1 MKLYYFIK
9 LSRPINL
16 LIIALTMVLLRYMI
30 IKPFL
35 LKNNIELVISSFDFV
50 ILIISTLMIAAAGNI
65 INDYFDIR
73 PDRINKRRR
82 IIVGKYIERREAMIA
97 HIILST
103 TGFFV
108 AGYVAHKYHIDWI
121 LIFQV
126 MAITLLWFYS
136 ASFKKSFIVGNLIV
150 AFLTANIPLMVIGFD
165 LPVLFNEMGYHF
177 PYFNMDIGPIIKVIY
192 FTLGYAAFAFLLNLI
207 REIIKDMGDMRGDM
221 EIDAHTMPITIGIAK
236 TRQVVNSLTLFTI
249 IALVYVQQ
257 VYLPDPY
264 TSIYLLIA
272 VIVPLI
278 ASILSLKNARKAR
291 QFVKVANRTKWAM
304 AGGLGYLVVFYFFVI
319 NNYTI

>member
-16 LIIALTMVLLRYMI
+16 LIIALTMLLLRYLI

-35 LKNNIELVISSFDFV
+35 FKNNIELVITTIDFAL
-50 ILIISTLMIAAAGNI
+50 LIVSTLMIAGAGNI

-73 PDRINKRRR
+73 PDRVNKRRR

-97 HIILST
+97 HVLLST
-103 TGFFV
+103 LGFFV

-121 LIFQV
+121 LIFQI

-150 AFLTANIPLMVIGFD
+150 AFLTANIPLIVIGYD
-165 LPVLFNEMGYHF
+165 LPVLFNKMGYHF
-177 PYFNMDIGPIIKVIY
+177 PFLNMDIGPIIKVIY
-192 FTLGYAAFAFLLNLI
+192 FTFGYAAFAFLLNLI
-207 REIIKDMGDMRGDM
+207 REIIKDMGDVRGDM
-221 EIDAHTMPITIGIAK
+221 EIDAQTMPITIGKDK
-236 TRQVVNSLTLFTI
+236 TRQVVNSITLFTI

-264 TSIYLLIA
+264 TSVYLLIA
-272 VIVPLI
+272 VILPLI
-278 ASILSLKNARKAR
+278 VSILLLKKANKAR
-291 QFVKVANRTKWAM
+291 QFLKVANQTKWAM

-319 NNYTI
+319 NNYSL